1 MSKYPDWVVQHRR
14 PGTEIKHINGQY
26 YLYEV
31 SSHWDAQ
38 KKRARKRSGGIIG
51 KITTDGIAESTRHG
65 QVKTS
70 ARQPKPLFFD
80 AAKIAVK
87 EYGLTCFIEQGL
99 KTHLAALQKFFPEH
113 WRWIVIAA
121 YCRLAHTAPIK
132 RMPLHFAHSFL
143 SETHREVSVS
153 DKNISLA
160 LRDVGRDRDACNAYM
175 RSFVAAGDHIMV
187 DMTDLPSQSRHIPLA
202 KKGYSAGFQFDTQFN
217 LLYIYSAKLQS
228 PVFYRL
234 LSGNLRESKAVKL
247 LLKESGVQDCV
258 FVADKGFYSKDNVS
272 HLAQLELDYV
282 IPLKR
287 DSHLI
292 LTEWLHEDAFK
303 KDVQYFDF
311 DDRFVWVQ
319 VHETEAGQQLYLF
332 LSEYLKSKEEHD
344 YLGRIKTLPEKFS
357 VERFHQKRA
366 AFGTLALATN
376 LRGKTAK
383 EIYTIYKSRCDIEL
397 MFDHLKTEL
406 EADRTYMQNE
416 ETLQGWMFAN
426 HVALQWY
433 YVIYHHIV
441 QAEKLKK
448 CSVSDVLE
456 CLKEVRKIRIDSN
469 WVSAEITTP
478 VRKTLT
484 AVKIHIP

>member
-1 MSKYPDWVVQHRR
+1 MSKHPEWVSLHRR
-14 PGTEIKHINGQY
+14 PGAEIKHINGHY

-31 SSHWDAQ
+31 SSQWDAQ
-38 KKRARKRSGGIIG
+38 KNRAQKRSGKIIG
-51 KITTDGIAESTRHG
+51 KITPDGILESSRHG
-65 QVKTS
+65 QEKTI

-80 AAKIAVK
+80 GTKIAVK
-87 EYGLTCFIEQGL
+87 EYGLTRFIEQRL
-99 KTHLAALQKFFPEH
+99 DAHLTALQKFFPEH

-121 YCRLAHTAPIK
+121 YCRLAHAAPIK

-143 SETHREVSVS
+143 SETHTGMSVS

-175 RSFVAAGDHIMV
+175 RSFIVAGDHIMV

-202 KKGYSAGFQFDTQFN
+202 KKGYSSGFNFDNQFN

-234 LSGNLRESKAVKL
+234 LAGNLREGKAVKL
-247 LLKESGVQDCV
+247 LLKESGIKDCV
-258 FVADKGFYSKDNVS
+258 FVADKGFYSKNNAA
-272 HLAQLELDYV
+272 HLAQLELSYV

-287 DSHLI
+287 DSNLVRA
-292 LTEWLHEDAFK
+292 EWLHEDVFK
-303 KDVQYFDF
+303 KDAGYFDF
-311 DDRFVWVQ
+311 DDRYVWAQ
-319 VHETEAGQQLYLF
+319 VHEIEAGQKLYLF
-332 LSEYLKSKEEHD
+332 LNEHLKSKEEHD

-357 VERFHQKRA
+357 INRFHQKRP

-376 LRGKTAK
+376 LEGKTAK
-383 EIYTIYKSRCDIEL
+383 EIYTTYKSRCDIES
-397 MFDHLKTEL
+397 MFDHLKTQL
-406 EADRTYMQNE
+406 EADSTYMQNE

-433 YVIYHHIV
+433 YVLYHQIV

-469 WVSAEITTP
+469 WVSAEITGP
-478 VRKTLT
+478 VQKILT